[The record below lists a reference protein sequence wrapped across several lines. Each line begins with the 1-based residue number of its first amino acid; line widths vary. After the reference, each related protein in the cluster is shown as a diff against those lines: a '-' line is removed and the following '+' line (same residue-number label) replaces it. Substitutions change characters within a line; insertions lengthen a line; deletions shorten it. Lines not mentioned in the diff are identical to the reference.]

1 MWNWGMTSLPRVM
14 FTGLVEAQG
23 KIRRVTAAGARRYF
37 EITAPFAG
45 ELKPGDSIAV
55 NGCCLTVTKITADG
69 FATEATGPTLS
80 QTTLGSLRAG
90 TPVNLERALRVGDR
104 LGGHI
109 LLGHIDEVARVKS
122 VHRLAGA
129 IQLVIAIRPENRRY
143 LVEKG
148 SIAVDGVSLTIQ
160 NCQKTEFTVSIITH
174 TWENTTLK
182 HLHPGAKVNIE
193 YDILVKSAQ
202 SVGIP
207 AR

>member
-1 MWNWGMTSLPRVM
+1 MWSWVRTSLPKAM

-23 KIRRVTAAGARRYF
+23 KVRRITAAGARRYL

-45 ELKPGDSIAV
+45 ELKPGDSVAV
-55 NGCCLTVTKITADG
+55 NGCCLTVTRITKSG
-69 FATEATGPTLS
+69 FETEATGPTLS

-90 TPVNLERALRVGDR
+90 MPVNLERALRAGDR

-109 LLGHIDEVARVKS
+109 LLGHVDEVARVKS
-122 VHRLAGA
+122 VQRLAGA
-129 IQLVIAIRPENRRY
+129 IRLVIAVRPENRRY

-160 NCQKTEFTVSIITH
+160 YCRQNEFTANIITH

-182 HLHPGAKVNIE
+182 HLRPGSKVNIE

-202 SVGIP
+202 NTGIP

>member
-1 MWNWGMTSLPRVM
+1 MLNWVMTSLPRVM

-23 KIRRVTAAGARRYF
+23 KVRRITAAGARRYL
-37 EITAPFAG
+37 EITAPFAA
-45 ELKPGDSIAV
+45 ELKPGESVAV
-55 NGCCLTVTKITADG
+55 NGCCLTVTKITESG
-69 FATEATGPTLS
+69 FETEATGPTLS
-80 QTTLGSLRAG
+80 QTTLGSLRTGA
-90 TPVNLERALRVGDR
+90 PVNLERALKAGDR

-122 VHRLAGA
+122 VQRDTGA
-129 IQLVIAIRPENRRY
+129 IRLVITVRPENRRY

-160 NCQKTEFTVSIITH
+160 HCRQNEFTASIITH

-182 HLHPGAKVNIE
+182 HLRPGSRVNIE

-202 SVGIP
+202 RAGIST
-207 AR
+207 R

>member
-1 MWNWGMTSLPRVM
+1 M

-23 KIRRVTAAGARRYF
+23 KIRRVTAAGARRYL

-45 ELKPGDSIAV
+45 ELKPGESVAV
-55 NGCCLTVTKITADG
+55 NGCCLTVTKITASG
-69 FATEATGPTLS
+69 FEIEATGPTLS

-90 TPVNLERALRVGDR
+90 MPVNLERALRAGDR

-122 VHRLAGA
+122 VQRGTGA
-129 IQLVIAIRPENRRY
+129 IRLVIAVRPENRRY

-160 NCQKTEFTVSIITH
+160 HCRQTEFTASIITH

-182 HLHPGAKVNIE
+182 HLRPGSKVNIE

-202 SVGIP
+202 RAGIP